1 MQNYNELEEILKN
14 KNLTRERKVEA
25 INNYFNDYRASVDK
39 ELNDY
44 LFKQY
49 AGAALEIGS
58 AAIPMGGASTIG
70 RKLGAKALEKAVGK
84 TLTKDIAETGIGAA
98 LGKNVLQKNLG
109 NKLSQEIGSGA
120 FAGMNANAI
129 FGLGRGLMEGSN
141 PIKTAIEDASIG
153 FLTGAVGGAAVG
165 NAERYIKG
173 RQLQK
178 FGDIDNLDKTL
189 RNKYFDNAKKFYKDY
204 NQGKRVNDFEFSRR
218 GLQETLR
225 WNPKQ
230 AQNFPNLV
238 KDIKNSKR
246 LPDAPNIKTEDKLN
260 VSHYE
265 LYQGE
270 NGLHHIE
277 VLKEG
282 KKRFYI
288 TKDTLASP
296 PQATSQGANKSINNM
311 INDFPPIFNPAQV
324 AINNPTINNNLQKV
338 TPNEIIRTTS
348 TGRIG
353 SPINS
358 INNLSQ
364 NFNPAQV
371 AINNQQNTTP
381 LYNKFPQITK
391 DTLAG
396 TPQATSQGSNKSINN
411 MINDF
416 PPNFNPAQVAIPSI
430 TAGATSGLTSDHA
443 PFQLRI
449 ANTVWDTIPMA
460 NPLKQ
465 ENHIFTPQEIGN
477 MTTEE
482 FTKNEATIM
491 KQAKDGIIKPQS
503 KQQNYAGYRNAVNGS
518 NQIFS
523 REDIGAMSRDEF
535 DNNQKAIWSQ
545 LNSIGIPTNKSLEH
559 STQNGGGTVFVKP
572 YKRRDG
578 TEVKGYY
585 RSL

>member
-70 RKLGAKALEKAVGK
+70 KKLAADALKNTVGK
-84 TLTKDIAETGIGAA
+84 TLAKDIAADGLGAA
-98 LGKNVLQKNLG
+98 FGKKFLQNNLG
-109 NKLSQEIGSGA
+109 SKLSKEIGSGA
-120 FAGMNANAI
+120 FVGMNSGAL
-129 FGLGRGLMEGSN
+129 LGTGQGLMDNENIFKTTAEG
-141 PIKTAIEDASIG
+141 AITGLIG
-153 FLTGAVGGAAVG
+153 GGIGGAAVG
-165 NAERYIKG
+165 NAQRFIKG
-173 RQLQK
+173 RELK
-178 FGDIDNLDKTL
+178 NFGDIDILAKPQRD
-189 RNKYFDNAKKFYKDY
+189 KYFENAREFYRDY
-204 NQGKRVNDFEFSRR
+204 NQGIKLNDIDFSRR
-218 GLQETLR
+218 GLQEILR

-230 AQNFPNLV
+230 AQNFPDLV
-238 KDIKNSKR
+238 NDIKISKR
-246 LPDAPNIKTEDKLN
+246 LPDAPNLKPQQKPF

-265 LYQGE
+265 LYEGK

-277 VLKEG
+277 VLKNGE
-282 KKRFYI
+282 KRFYT
-288 TKDTLASP
+288 TKDTLAGT
-296 PQATSQGANKSINNM
+296 PQATSQGSNKSINNM
-311 INDFPPIFNPAQV
+311 INDFSPNFNPTQVAIDNQFNSGNINKVTPKSSDRTTSTGTLGSPTNSINNLSQNFNPAQV

-358 INNLSQ
+358 INNLS
-364 NFNPAQV
+364 
-371 AINNQQNTTP
+371 
-381 LYNKFPQITK
+381 
-391 DTLAG
+391 
-396 TPQATSQGSNKSINN
+396 
-411 MINDF
+411 
-416 PPNFNPAQVAIPSI
+416 PNFNPAHVAIPSI

-449 ANTVWDTIPMA
+449 ENTVWDTIPMA

>member
-1 MQNYNELEEILKN
+1 
-14 KNLTRERKVEA
+14 
-25 INNYFNDYRASVDK
+25 
-39 ELNDY
+39 
-44 LFKQY
+44 
-49 AGAALEIGS
+49 
-58 AAIPMGGASTIG
+58 
-70 RKLGAKALEKAVGK
+70 
-84 TLTKDIAETGIGAA
+84 
-98 LGKNVLQKNLG
+98 
-109 NKLSQEIGSGA
+109 
-120 FAGMNANAI
+120 
-129 FGLGRGLMEGSN
+129 
-141 PIKTAIEDASIG
+141 
-153 FLTGAVGGAAVG
+153 
-165 NAERYIKG
+165 
-173 RQLQK
+173 
-178 FGDIDNLDKTL
+178 
-189 RNKYFDNAKKFYKDY
+189 
-204 NQGKRVNDFEFSRR
+204 
-218 GLQETLR
+218 
-225 WNPKQ
+225 
-230 AQNFPNLV
+230 
-238 KDIKNSKR
+238 
-246 LPDAPNIKTEDKLN
+246 
-260 VSHYE
+260 
-265 LYQGE
+265 
-270 NGLHHIE
+270 
-277 VLKEG
+277 
-282 KKRFYI
+282 
-288 TKDTLASP
+288 
-296 PQATSQGANKSINNM
+296 M
-311 INDFPPIFNPAQV
+311 INDFPPNFNPAQV
-324 AINNPTINNNLQKV
+324 AIDNPTINNNLQKV

-358 INNLSQ
+358 INNLS
-364 NFNPAQV
+364 
-371 AINNQQNTTP
+371 
-381 LYNKFPQITK
+381 
-391 DTLAG
+391 
-396 TPQATSQGSNKSINN
+396 
-411 MINDF
+411 
-416 PPNFNPAQVAIPSI
+416 PNFNPAQVAIPSI

-449 ANTVWDTIPMA
+449 ENTVWDTIPMA